1 VNKQPYAN
9 PLDVFCA
16 WYEEAKSGAPIDPD
30 IIALASATAEG
41 RPSVRMVLFRGL
53 REGGFSFFTNYQ
65 SRKGVELSENAFAA
79 IAFYWAHLGKQ
90 VRIEGAVERL
100 SPEASDGYF
109 LQRPLLS
116 QITANLS
123 LQSRPMTD
131 EREFLK
137 RVEELEQLSKTSPV
151 VRSPEWGGFK
161 LMPIRYEFW
170 THREHRRH
178 ERLLYEKSGNEWKQ
192 SRLYP

>member
-1 VNKQPYAN
+1 MMRTN
-9 PLDVFCA
+9 PLDLFLS

-30 IIALASATAEG
+30 VIALATATAQG
-41 RPSVRMVLFRGL
+41 RPSVRMLLFRGL

-79 IAFYWAHLGKQ
+79 IVFYWAHLGKQ

-100 SPEASDGYF
+100 SPEASDAYS

-116 QITANLS
+116 QITANVS

-137 RVEELEQLSKTSPV
+137 RLEELEESSKTSPV

-178 ERLLYEKSGNEWKQ
+178 ERLLYEKSADEWKQ